1 MAFTSFRALLPDRL
15 KEKLGIRPK
24 KAAPGPPQSPAV
36 ATPKRPLAT
45 FNNADST
52 LVSKTTILSPIMQT
66 EVRKTPSDKVRRRLS
81 TDR

>member
-24 KAAPGPPQSPAV
+24 KAAPGPPQSPSSV
-36 ATPKRPLAT
+36 TSKQPLAT
-45 FNNADST
+45 FIADST
-52 LVSKTTILSPIMQT
+52 LIFKTTILSPIMQT